1 MALQLDW
8 IDNKTGVTYED
19 AYAIIGRILY
29 TKLNNNSHQFVAK
42 IKVYK
47 DETAKSNG
55 KSPIAEVQFTVTK
68 TINSGDNTAN
78 QRNIINQIYNDMKDE
93 EPWDDATDV

>member
-42 IKVYK
+42 SKSIKTKRQNLTVRVQLLRCSSPLPK
-47 DETAKSNG
+47 PLTQVITRLTSEISLIKSTM
-55 KSPIAEVQFTVTK
+55 I
-68 TINSGDNTAN
+68 
-78 QRNIINQIYNDMKDE
+78 
-93 EPWDDATDV
+93 